1 MLKQHPL
8 CNTTMINYISI
19 ENFRC
24 FEQSNFK
31 KFSHINLIGGLN
43 NSGKSALLEA
53 ILLLLSPQ
61 LQTITLLNKYR
72 NEVATKK
79 NTFDKTWD
87 YLFFNANKERPIKL
101 TTANSKNN
109 EYCLEIRKSENDQL
123 NNVAFYENL
132 KNSKEADLER
142 AIKDFELFTQKENII
157 HSLDLY
163 ITDQDLKNDFIGSF
177 SFTDSGK
184 LTMLEY
190 PLYLLNEVAYRPSKQ
205 VITPSQLSKLLDI
218 STDKGFL
225 NSIIKTIQI
234 IDDSI
239 IDIRVVENKV
249 LLSRDRIS
257 YLPIGIFGDAIT
269 STLHI
274 ILTLFSLDNDSYLL
288 IDEVENGI
296 HHSKHMDFIKHIS
309 EIAFERNIQIFMTTH
324 SSEFIRSFNEYS
336 LNTDNNKF
344 AYLELVRTRNNQI
357 VSNLL
362 EPEILQ
368 LKVKNSKKFR
378 GEQ

>member
-1 MLKQHPL
+1 
-8 CNTTMINYISI
+8 MINYISI

-24 FEQSNFK
+24 FKESKFK

-61 LQTITLLNKYR
+61 LQTIILLNKYR
-72 NEVATKK
+72 NEVVTKK

-87 YLFFNANKERPIKL
+87 YLFFNANKEQSIKL
-101 TTANSKNN
+101 TTSKSKDNN

-123 NNVAFYENL
+123 NNVAFYERL
-132 KNSKEADLER
+132 KNSQKADIER

-163 ITDQDLKNDFIGSF
+163 ITDQELKNDFLGSF
-177 SFTDSGK
+177 SFTDTGR
-184 LTMLEY
+184 LTMLEA
-190 PLYLLNEVAYRPSKQ
+190 PEYLLNEVAYRPSKQ
-205 VITPSQLSKLLDI
+205 VIAPNQLSKLLDI
-218 STDKGFL
+218 SVDKGFL
-225 NSIIKTIQI
+225 NAIIKTIQI

-249 LLSRDRIS
+249 LLSRDRVS

-274 ILTLFSLDNDSYLL
+274 ILTLFSLDNNSYLL

-296 HHSKHMDFIKHIS
+296 HHSKHLNFIQHIS
-309 EIAFERNIQIFMTTH
+309 EIALERNIQIFMTTH
-324 SSEFIRSFNEYS
+324 SSEFIQSFNEYS
-336 LNTDNNKF
+336 LNIDSNKF
-344 AYLELVRTRNNQI
+344 AYHELIKTRNNQI

-362 EPEILQ
+362 EPEILEM
-368 LKVKNSKKFR
+368 KVKNSKKFR

>member
-1 MLKQHPL
+1 
-8 CNTTMINYISI
+8 MINYISI

-24 FEQSNFK
+24 FKQSKFK

-61 LQTITLLNKYR
+61 LETITLLNKYR
-72 NEVATKK
+72 NEVVTKK

-87 YLFFNANKERPIKL
+87 YLFFNANKEQSIKL
-101 TTANSKNN
+101 TTSNNQNNN

-123 NNVAFYENL
+123 NNVAFYERL
-132 KNSKEADLER
+132 KNSKGANLEK
-142 AIKDFELFTQKENII
+142 AIKDFELFTQKKNII

-163 ITDQDLKNDFIGSF
+163 ITDQDINNDFIGSF
-177 SFTDSGK
+177 SFTDSGR
-184 LTMLEY
+184 LTMLEF
-190 PLYLLNEVAYRPSKQ
+190 PQYLLNEVAYRPSKQ

-218 STDKGFL
+218 SVDKGFL
-225 NSIIKTIQI
+225 NSILKTLQI

-249 LLSRDRIS
+249 LLSRDRVS

-269 STLHI
+269 STLYI
-274 ILTLFSLDNDSYLL
+274 ILTLFSLDNNSYLL

-296 HHSKHMDFIKHIS
+296 HHSKHLNFIKHIS
-309 EIAFERNIQIFMTTH
+309 EIALERNIQIFMTTH
-324 SSEFIRSFNEYS
+324 SSEFIQSFNEYS
-336 LNTDNNKF
+336 LHMNNNKF
-344 AYLELVRTRNNQI
+344 AYLELIRTRNNQI

>member
-1 MLKQHPL
+1 
-8 CNTTMINYISI
+8 MINYISI

-24 FEQSNFK
+24 FKQSKFK

-61 LQTITLLNKYR
+61 LETITLLNKYR
-72 NEVATKK
+72 NELVTKK

-87 YLFFNANKERPIKL
+87 YLFFNADKEQSIKL
-101 TTANSKNN
+101 TTSNNQANN
-109 EYCLEIRKSENDQL
+109 EYCLEIKKSENDQL
-123 NNVAFYENL
+123 NKVAFYERL
-132 KNSKEADLER
+132 KNSEGRNLEQ
-142 AIKDFELFTQKENII
+142 AIKDFEIFTQKKNII

-163 ITDQDLKNDFIGSF
+163 ITDKDIKNDFIGSF
-177 SFTDSGK
+177 SFTDSGR
-184 LTMLEY
+184 LTMLEV
-190 PLYLLNEVAYRPSKQ
+190 PDYLLNEVAYRPSKQ

-218 STDKGFL
+218 SVDKGFL
-225 NSIIKTIQI
+225 NPILKTIQI

-249 LLSRDRIS
+249 LLSRDRVS
-257 YLPIGIFGDAIT
+257 YLPISIFGDAIT

-274 ILTLFSLDNDSYLL
+274 ILTLFGLDNNSYLL

-296 HHSKHMDFIKHIS
+296 HHSKHLNFIKHIS
-309 EIAFERNIQIFMTTH
+309 EIALERNIQIFMTTH
-324 SSEFIRSFNEYS
+324 SSEFIQSFNEYS
-336 LNTDNNKF
+336 LNINNNKF
-344 AYLELVRTRNNQI
+344 AYLELVRTRNDQI

>member
-1 MLKQHPL
+1 
-8 CNTTMINYISI
+8 MINYISI

-24 FEQSNFK
+24 FKHSKFK
-31 KFSHINLIGGLN
+31 NFSHINLIGGLN

-53 ILLLLSPQ
+53 LLLLLSPQ
-61 LQTITLLNKYR
+61 PETITLLNKYR
-72 NEVATKK
+72 NEVVTKK
-79 NTFDKTWD
+79 NTFDKTWE
-87 YLFFNANKERPIKL
+87 YLFFNADKEQSIKL
-101 TTANSKNN
+101 STSHNKHNN

-123 NNVAFYENL
+123 NNVAFYERL
-132 KNSKEADLER
+132 KNSKGESLEK
-142 AIKDFELFTQKENII
+142 AIKDFELFTQKKNII
-157 HSLDLY
+157 HSLDFY
-163 ITDQDLKNDFIGSF
+163 ITDQDTSNDFIGSF
-177 SFTDSGK
+177 SFTDSGR
-184 LTMLEY
+184 LTMLEF
-190 PLYLLNEVAYRPSKQ
+190 PEYLLNEVAYRPSKQ

-218 STDKGFL
+218 SVDKGFL
-225 NSIIKTIQI
+225 NSILETLQI

-249 LLSRDRIS
+249 LLSRDRAS

-274 ILTLFSLDNDSYLL
+274 ILTLFSLDNNSYLL

-296 HHSKHMDFIKHIS
+296 HHSKHLNFIKHIS
-309 EIAFERNIQIFMTTH
+309 ELALERNIQIFMTTH
-324 SSEFIRSFNEYS
+324 SSEFIQSFNEYS
-336 LNTDNNKF
+336 LNMNTNKL
-344 AYLELVRTRNNQI
+344 AYLELIRTRNNQI
-357 VSNLL
+357 VSSLL